1 MSLRV
6 GVQMDPVSILILDCW
21 CFYVCEKGRGNRCL
35 HLHDRVCVYVTL
47 WQQGK
52 LEVISS
58 ILLKP
63 LEKGRAAGGKK
74 DKSHRY
80 NGKKKCIITLRASQ
94 W

>member
-1 MSLRV
+1 MCVR
-6 GVQMDPVSILILDCW
+6 
-21 CFYVCEKGRGNRCL
+21 RGEGIAACICTT
-35 HLHDRVCVYVTL
+35 VCVYVTL